1 MNKEE
6 LIQAFQAIITQ
17 LSQNSDQH
25 RLQAIVFADQGFTKL
40 EEKYKN
46 HAQEEID
53 FVEKFAERILDL
65 GGKVKLEDK
74 KALPIYED
82 PIEFI
87 KYDLEL
93 SVNGLD
99 EVIKLVN
106 ASMTDPKSY
115 DLLKAYYEDEEEDKL
130 WSENEL
136 ELIEKIGKGNWL
148 FSQL

>member
-65 GGKVKLEDK
+65 GGKITVSYTHLT
-74 KALPIYED
+74 LPTKRI
-82 PIEFI
+82 
-87 KYDLEL
+87 
-93 SVNGLD
+93 V
-99 EVIKLVN
+99 
-106 ASMTDPKSY
+106 
-115 DLLKAYYEDEEEDKL
+115 
-130 WSENEL
+130 
-136 ELIEKIGKGNWL
+136 
-148 FSQL
+148 